1 MISFTVRMKFAPE
14 DREDIAEI
22 LRQLTEASRQE
33 PGCISYI
40 PHRIEGDPD
49 AVLIYEQYKDRA
61 AADAHRQ
68 SPHFTKYAVGGLYQ
82 KMLERSREDLVAL
95 A

>member
-14 DREDIAEI
+14 DREDIAEV
-22 LRQLTEASRQE
+22 LRLLTEESRKE
-33 PGCISYI
+33 PGCISFI

-49 AVLIYEQYKDRA
+49 AVLIYEQYKDRE

-68 SPHFTKYAVGGLYQ
+68 SPHFTKYAVCGLYQ

>member
-1 MISFTVRMKFAPE
+1 MISFTVRMKFAAE
-14 DREDIAEI
+14 DREEVAEF
-22 LRQLTEASRQE
+22 LRQLTEASRKE

-40 PHRIEGDPD
+40 PHRIEGNPD
-49 AVLIYEQYKDRA
+49 AVLIYEQYKDSA
-61 AADAHRQ
+61 AAEAHRQ
-68 SPHFTKYAVGGLYQ
+68 SPHFAKYAVCGLYQ

>member
-1 MISFTVRMKFAPE
+1 
-14 DREDIAEI
+14 
-22 LRQLTEASRQE
+22 
-33 PGCISYI
+33 
-40 PHRIEGDPD
+40 
-49 AVLIYEQYKDRA
+49 LIYEQYKDRE

-68 SPHFTKYAVGGLYQ
+68 SPHFTKYAVCGLYQ